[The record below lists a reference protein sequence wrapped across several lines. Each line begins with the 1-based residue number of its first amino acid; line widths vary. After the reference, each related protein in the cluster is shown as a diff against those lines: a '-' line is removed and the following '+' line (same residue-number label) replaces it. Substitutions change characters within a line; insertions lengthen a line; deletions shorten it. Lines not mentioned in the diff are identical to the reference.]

1 MHCDSSVTSDVIS
14 WQVTSGLHSHKT
26 SVIIHDDGEH
36 QWMVPDML
44 QSACRV
50 DVTNFPFDQ
59 QKCRLVFTPW
69 THNQK
74 ELDLVIEK
82 KEVLT
87 KHYVESSEWSV
98 IDVKTKVH
106 IFSF

>member
-1 MHCDSSVTSDVIS
+1 
-14 WQVTSGLHSHKT
+14 
-26 SVIIHDDGEH
+26 
-36 QWMVPDML
+36 MVPDML

-74 ELDLVIEK
+74 ELDLVIEE

-106 IFSF
+106 IHFLKQILCMNFITMKLTWAPSDIHGNL